1 VAGAAP
7 EGRPFVAALVLR
19 LGRANAAR
27 LERACG
33 ARLSSSAPAM
43 MSQASRRFDQLKET
57 A

>member
-33 ARLSSSAPAM
+33 ARFSSSAPAM